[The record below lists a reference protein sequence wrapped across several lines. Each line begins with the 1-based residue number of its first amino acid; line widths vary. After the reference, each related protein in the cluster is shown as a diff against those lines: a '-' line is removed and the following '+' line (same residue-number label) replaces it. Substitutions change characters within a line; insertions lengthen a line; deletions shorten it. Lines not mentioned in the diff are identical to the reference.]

1 MKRAQAGVLAAALWA
16 GAPGLLLAQDL
27 TNDPPILSTSLP
39 EPTNAAPAKAF
50 QLSVEA
56 PDEIRDLLERHL
68 ELQRYRELPDLSD
81 NELTRLLTAAEK
93 DARELVATLGYFS
106 PEIRFDQQT
115 SNTGPIARQIKLSVT
130 PGKPTVVSEVKM
142 EFKGPIKDNPAAQQ
156 QRWQIENNWL
166 LRAGERFTQ
175 SRWAAAKQQ
184 ALRQLTTQRYP
195 TGQLSTTLA
204 DIDPVIHSAQLTVTL
219 DSGPAY
225 QLGDLVIKGLSRF
238 DEDLVKRLARITPGA
253 SYDQAQLV
261 AAQQRLAD
269 SGYFDSAYLTLDT
282 TGDPTATPVQ
292 VQVREARL
300 QKLVLGVG
308 ISTDGGPRVSVE
320 HTHHQVP
327 GIGWRAVSKLAL
339 DRKTQ
344 SIASELTAQPDASN
358 WRWVTGAQLQR
369 EQLGSFDVNSQ
380 SLRVGRSQRGDRIDR
395 NYYLQFE
402 RADTTTSD
410 TTAPAT
416 ATALSANYAFT
427 LRNFD
432 SLPFPN
438 SGWGLGVELGGG
450 TTLGDQRDPYGR
462 VLARWLG
469 YWPLGRSTD
478 GANAALRAGRLA
490 LRAEAGAVIAR
501 EGISLPSTQLFL
513 TGGDN
518 TVRGYGYRNLGVTL
532 PDGQTTA
539 GRYLAVGSVEW
550 QRPMAVDGRLSDWES
565 TVFLDAGAVADRPG
579 DLKAKVGV
587 GVGAR
592 WKSPIGP
599 LQIDLAYGVADKRL
613 RLHMNVGFSF

>member
-1 MKRAQAGVLAAALWA
+1 MKWKGVGVLSAALLA
-16 GAPGLLLAQDL
+16 VTPGLVHAQD
-27 TNDPPILSTSLP
+27 PFSGP
-39 EPTNAAPAKAF
+39 PAKAF
-50 QLSVEA
+50 QLTVKGPA
-56 PDEIRDLLERHL
+56 EIQDLLERHL

-81 NELTRLLTAAEK
+81 NELARLLTAAEK
-93 DARELVATLGYFS
+93 DARELLATLGYFS
-106 PEIRFDQQT
+106 PEIKFDQQIF
-115 SNTGPIARQIKLSVT
+115 SAGAVARQINLSVV
-130 PGKPTVVSEVKM
+130 PGEPTVVGEVKI
-142 EFKGPIKDNPAAQQ
+142 EFKGAINDNPTAQS
-156 QRWQIENNWL
+156 QRRQIESNWL
-166 LRAGERFTQ
+166 LGPGMRFTQ
-175 SRWAAAKQQ
+175 ARWAAAKQQ
-184 ALRQLTTQRYP
+184 ALRQLTMQRYP
-195 TGQLSTTLA
+195 TGQLTTTLA
-204 DIDPVIHSAQLTVTL
+204 DIDPVTRSAQLTVTL

-225 QLGDLVIKGLSRF
+225 QLGGLVIKGLSRF
-238 DEDLVKRLARITPGA
+238 DADMVTRLARITPGS
-253 SYDQAQLV
+253 SYDQTQLV

-282 TGDPTATPVQ
+282 TGDPTAAPVQ
-292 VQVREARL
+292 VQLREAQL

-327 GIGWRAVSKLAL
+327 GIGWRAVSKFSL

-344 SIASELTAQPDASN
+344 SIGSELTAPPDASN
-358 WRWVTGAQLQR
+358 WRWVTAAQLKR
-369 EQLGSFDVNSQ
+369 EELGSFDVNSQ

-402 RADTTTSD
+402 RADTATSD

-427 LRNFD
+427 VRNFD
-432 SLPFPN
+432 SLPFPG
-438 SGWGLGVELGGG
+438 SGWGLGMELGGG

-469 YWPLGRSTD
+469 YWPLGR
-478 GANAALRAGRLA
+478 GADDASATLRAGRLA

-501 EGISLPSTQLFL
+501 EGINLPSTQLFL

-518 TVRGYGYRNLGVTL
+518 SVRGYGYRNLGVTL
-532 PDGQTTA
+532 PGGQITA

-550 QRPMAVDGRLSDWES
+550 QRPIALDGRLSDWES
-565 TVFLDAGAVADRPG
+565 TVFMDAGAVTNKPG
-579 DLKAKVGV
+579 DFKARVGV

>member
-1 MKRAQAGVLAAALWA
+1 MLSAVLLTATPDWARAQ
-16 GAPGLLLAQDL
+16 
-27 TNDPPILSTSLP
+27 DPANGP
-39 EPTNAAPAKAF
+39 PAKAF
-50 QLSVEA
+50 QLTVKA
-56 PDEIRDLLERHL
+56 PTEIQDLLQRHL
-68 ELQRYRELPDLSD
+68 ELQRYRELSDLSD
-81 NELTRLLTAAEK
+81 NELARLLTAAEK
-93 DARELVATLGYFS
+93 DTRELMATLGYFS
-106 PEIRFDQQT
+106 PEIKFDQQASST
-115 SNTGPIARQIKLSVT
+115 DPAGRQINLSVV
-130 PGKPTVVSEVKM
+130 PGEPTVVSEVRF
-142 EFKGPIKDNPAAQQ
+142 EFKGPISDNPTAQS
-156 QRWQIENNWL
+156 QRWQIESNWL
-166 LRAGERFTQ
+166 LSSGMRFTQ
-175 SRWAAAKQQ
+175 ARWAAAKQQ
-184 ALRQLTTQRYP
+184 ALRQLTMRRYP
-195 TGQLSTTLA
+195 TGQLTTTLA
-204 DIDPVIHSAQLTVTL
+204 DIDPVARSAQLTVTL
-219 DSGPAY
+219 DSGPDF
-225 QLGDLVIKGLSRF
+225 QLGGLVIKGLSRF
-238 DEDLVKRLARITPGA
+238 DADLVTRLARITPGS

-282 TGDPTATPVQ
+282 TGDPTAAPVQ
-292 VQVREARL
+292 VQLREAQL

-327 GIGWRAVSKLAL
+327 GIGWRAVSKFSL

-344 SIASELTAQPDASN
+344 SIGSELTAPPDAGN
-358 WRWVTGAQLQR
+358 WRWVTAAQLKR
-369 EQLGSFDVNSQ
+369 EELGSFDVNSQ
-380 SLRVGRSQRGDRIDR
+380 SVRIGRSQRGDRIDR

-402 RADTTTSD
+402 RADTATSD

-427 LRNFD
+427 VRNFD
-432 SLPFPN
+432 SLPFPG
-438 SGWGLGVELGGG
+438 SGWGLGMELGGG

-469 YWPLGRSTD
+469 YWPLAR
-478 GANAALRAGRLA
+478 GADNASAISRAGRLA
-490 LRAEAGAVIAR
+490 LRAEAGAVFAR
-501 EGISLPSTQLFL
+501 EGINLPSTQLFL

-518 TVRGYGYRNLGVTL
+518 SVRGYGYRNLGVTL
-532 PDGQTTA
+532 PGGQITA

-550 QRPMAVDGRLSDWES
+550 QRPIALDGRLSDWES
-565 TVFLDAGAVADRPG
+565 TVFMDAGAVANKPG
-579 DLKAKVGV
+579 DFKARVGV

>member
-1 MKRAQAGVLAAALWA
+1 MICGRVGVLSVALLAVIPDWVRAQ
-16 GAPGLLLAQDL
+16 
-27 TNDPPILSTSLP
+27 DPASSP
-39 EPTNAAPAKAF
+39 PAKAF
-50 QLSVEA
+50 QLTVKA
-56 PDEIRDLLERHL
+56 PAEIQDLLERHL

-81 NELTRLLTAAEK
+81 NELARLLTAAEK

-106 PEIRFDQQT
+106 PEIKFDQQT
-115 SNTGPIARQIKLSVT
+115 LSTSPTVRQINLSVV
-130 PGKPTVVSEVKM
+130 PGEPTVVSEVKI
-142 EFKGPIKDNPAAQQ
+142 EFKGPINDNPTAQS
-156 QRWQIENNWL
+156 QRWQIESNWL
-166 LRAGERFTQ
+166 LRSGMRFTQ
-175 SRWAAAKQQ
+175 ARWAAAKQQ
-184 ALRQLTTQRYP
+184 ALRQLTMQRYP
-195 TGQLSTTLA
+195 TGQLTTTLA
-204 DIDPVIHSAQLTVTL
+204 DIDPVRHSAQLTVAL

-225 QLGDLVIKGLSRF
+225 QLGGLVIKGLSRF
-238 DEDLVKRLARITPGA
+238 DADLVTRLARITPGA

-261 AAQQRLAD
+261 AAQQRLTD

-282 TGDPTATPVQ
+282 TGDPTAAPVQ
-292 VQVREARL
+292 VQLREAQL

-308 ISTDGGPRVSVE
+308 ISTDGGPRVSIE

-327 GIGWRAVSKLAL
+327 GIGWRAVSKLSL

-344 SIASELTAQPDASN
+344 SIGSELTAPPDARN
-358 WRWVTGAQLQR
+358 WRWVTAAQLKR
-369 EQLGSFDVNSQ
+369 EELGSFDVNSQ
-380 SLRVGRSQRGDRIDR
+380 SVRIGRSQRGDRIDR

-402 RADTTTSD
+402 RADTATGD

-427 LRNFD
+427 VRNFD
-432 SLPFPN
+432 SLPFPG
-438 SGWGLGVELGGG
+438 SGWGLGTELGGG
-450 TTLGDQRDPYGR
+450 TTLGNQRDPYGR
-462 VLARWLG
+462 VLTRWLG
-469 YWPLGRSTD
+469 YWPLGR
-478 GANAALRAGRLA
+478 GADDASATLRAGRLA

-501 EGISLPSTQLFL
+501 EGINLPTTQLFL

-518 TVRGYGYRNLGVTL
+518 SVRGYGYRNLGVTL
-532 PDGQTTA
+532 PSGQITA

-550 QRPMAVDGRLSDWES
+550 QRPIALDGRLSDWES
-565 TVFLDAGAVADRPG
+565 TVFIDAGAVANKPG
-579 DLKAKVGV
+579 DFKARVGV

>member
-1 MKRAQAGVLAAALWA
+1 MKWKGVGVLSAALLA
-16 GAPGLLLAQDL
+16 VTPGLAHAQD
-27 TNDPPILSTSLP
+27 PFSGP
-39 EPTNAAPAKAF
+39 PAKAF
-50 QLSVEA
+50 QLTVKA
-56 PDEIRDLLERHL
+56 PAEIQDLLERHL

-81 NELTRLLTAAEK
+81 NELVRLLTAAEK
-93 DARELVATLGYFS
+93 DARELLATLGYFS
-106 PEIRFDQQT
+106 PEIKFDQQIF
-115 SNTGPIARQIKLSVT
+115 SAGAVARQINLSVV
-130 PGKPTVVSEVKM
+130 PGEPTVVGEVKI
-142 EFKGPIKDNPAAQQ
+142 EFKGAINDNPTAQS
-156 QRWQIENNWL
+156 QRWQIESNWL
-166 LRAGERFTQ
+166 LRPGMRFTQ
-175 SRWAAAKQQ
+175 ARWAAAKQQ
-184 ALRQLTTQRYP
+184 ALRQLTMQRYP
-195 TGQLSTTLA
+195 TGQLTTTLA
-204 DIDPVIHSAQLTVTL
+204 DIDPVTRSAQLTVTL
-219 DSGPAY
+219 DSGPDF
-225 QLGDLVIKGLSRF
+225 QLGGLVIKGLSRF
-238 DEDLVKRLARITPGA
+238 DADMVTRLARITPGS
-253 SYDQAQLV
+253 SYDQTQLV

-282 TGDPTATPVQ
+282 TGDPTAAPVQ
-292 VQVREARL
+292 VQLREAQL

-327 GIGWRAVSKLAL
+327 GIGWRAVSKFSL

-344 SIASELTAQPDASN
+344 SIGSELTAPPDASN
-358 WRWVTGAQLQR
+358 WRWVTAAQLKR
-369 EQLGSFDVNSQ
+369 EELGSFDVNSQ
-380 SLRVGRSQRGDRIDR
+380 SLRVGRSQRGERIDR

-402 RADTTTSD
+402 RADTATSD

-427 LRNFD
+427 VRNFD
-432 SLPFPN
+432 SLPFPG
-438 SGWGLGVELGGG
+438 SGWGLGMELGGG

-469 YWPLGRSTD
+469 YWPLAR
-478 GANAALRAGRLA
+478 GADDASATLRAGRLA
-490 LRAEAGAVIAR
+490 LRTEAGAVIAR
-501 EGISLPSTQLFL
+501 EGINLPSTQLFL

-518 TVRGYGYRNLGVTL
+518 SVRGYGYRNLGVTL
-532 PDGQTTA
+532 PGGQITA

-550 QRPMAVDGRLSDWES
+550 QRPIALDGRLSDWES
-565 TVFLDAGAVADRPG
+565 TVFMDAGAVTNKPG
-579 DLKAKVGV
+579 NFKARVGV